1 MIRFST
7 NLLVGEKIKKVLFSL
22 ILGAFILIGCE
33 SDEAKTPEE
42 LGAIVVKTIKN
53 NPAGM
58 AFLIKT
64 GGKDEQDKIAK
75 KIENELEKNKS
86 DKILDASVYR
96 IDVLSPRHAELAI
109 KVQFSSGE
117 RIRRFNIEKFDEIWY
132 LKNPF

>member
-1 MIRFST
+1 M
-7 NLLVGEKIKKVLFSL
+7 
-22 ILGAFILIGCE
+22 
-33 SDEAKTPEE
+33 E

-53 NPAGM
+53 NPVDM
-58 AFLIKT
+58 AFLVKT
-64 GGKDEQDKIAK
+64 DSKDEQDKIAK

-96 IDVLSPRHAELAI
+96 IDVLGPRHAELAI

-117 RIRRFNIEKFDEIWY
+117 RIRRFNIEKFDETWY

>member
-1 MIRFST
+1 M
-7 NLLVGEKIKKVLFSL
+7 
-22 ILGAFILIGCE
+22 
-33 SDEAKTPEE
+33 
-42 LGAIVVKTIKN
+42 
-53 NPAGM
+53 
-58 AFLIKT
+58 IKT
-64 GGKDEQDKIAK
+64 NGKDEQDKIAK

-96 IDVLSPRHAELAI
+96 IDVLGPRHAELAI

>member
-1 MIRFST
+1 MK
-7 NLLVGEKIKKVLFSL
+7 KILFSL
-22 ILGAFILIGCE
+22 VLGAFVMIGCG

-53 NPAGM
+53 NPVDM
-58 AFLIKT
+58 AFLVKT
-64 GGKDEQDKIAK
+64 DSKDEQDKIAK

-96 IDVLSPRHAELAI
+96 IDVLGPRHAELAI

-117 RIRRFNIEKFDEIWY
+117 RIRRFNIEKFDETWY

>member
-1 MIRFST
+1 M
-7 NLLVGEKIKKVLFSL
+7 KKVLFLL
-22 ILGAFILIGCE
+22 ILGAFILIGCG

-42 LGAIVVKTIKN
+42 LGAIVAKTIKN
-53 NPAGM
+53 NPAGI

-64 GGKDEQDKIAK
+64 NGKDEQDKIAK

-96 IDVLSPRHAELAI
+96 IDVLGPRHAELAI
-109 KVQFSSGE
+109 KVQFSSEE

>member
-1 MIRFST
+1 M
-7 NLLVGEKIKKVLFSL
+7 
-22 ILGAFILIGCE
+22 ILGAFVLIGCG

-42 LGAIVVKTIKN
+42 LGQNVAKTIKN
-53 NPAGM
+53 NLAGI
-58 AFLIKT
+58 AFLVKT
-64 GGKDEQDKIAK
+64 GSKDEQDKIAK

-96 IDVLSPRHAELAI
+96 IDVLDPRHAELAI

>member
-1 MIRFST
+1 M
-7 NLLVGEKIKKVLFSL
+7 KKVLFSL
-22 ILGAFILIGCE
+22 ILGAFVLFGCG

-42 LGAIVVKTIKN
+42 LGQNVAKTIKN
-53 NPAGM
+53 NPAGI
-58 AFLIKT
+58 AFLVKT
-64 GGKDEQDKIAK
+64 GSKDEQDKIAK

-96 IDVLSPRHAELAI
+96 IDVLDHRHAQLAI